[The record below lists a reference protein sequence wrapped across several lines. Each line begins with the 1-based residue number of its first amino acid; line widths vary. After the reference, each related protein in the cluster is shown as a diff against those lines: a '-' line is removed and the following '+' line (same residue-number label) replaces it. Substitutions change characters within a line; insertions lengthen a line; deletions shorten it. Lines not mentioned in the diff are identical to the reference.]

1 MTEQSQITNQ
11 TRGEPI
17 ILINKQSLRDM
28 KKEATA
34 SALAEAA
41 FELALDKGLDGF
53 VVEDIVQRAGYSRRT
68 FANHFSC
75 KEEAVA
81 AAAVIFKGAP
91 DEEELVASLSE
102 TASMV
107 DILHQLMRMQ
117 FTVEQIK
124 TMRKLVKLSDQFPTL
139 EPYILT
145 IFHQFQKKAQY
156 ILSRCSRG
164 RHSEMYTHLLAG
176 AMYGAALPLLNSD
189 LNVRLPGEP
198 DEDAP
203 DVMTF
208 DQYLDNM
215 FGYLNSGF

>member
-1 MTEQSQITNQ
+1 MH
-11 TRGEPI
+11 
-17 ILINKQSLRDM
+17 KQSLRDI

-34 SALAEAA
+34 LALAEAA
-41 FELALDKGLDGF
+41 FELALDRGLDGF

-91 DEEELVASLSE
+91 EEEELVAELSG

-117 FTVEQIK
+117 FTIEQIK
-124 TMRKLVKLSDQFPTL
+124 TMRKLVRLSKQSPTL

-156 ILSRCSRG
+156 ILNRCSRG

-176 AMYGAALPLLNSD
+176 AMYGAALPLLDSE
-189 LNVRLPGEP
+189 LNVQFPGDP
-198 DEDAP
+198 DEGAP
-203 DVMTF
+203 GVITF
-208 DQYLDNM
+208 DQYLKDM
-215 FGYLNSGF
+215 FRYLSKGF

>member
-1 MTEQSQITNQ
+1 M
-11 TRGEPI
+11 
-17 ILINKQSLRDM
+17 NKLSLRDI

-34 SALAEAA
+34 NALAEAA

-81 AAAVIFKGAP
+81 AAAVIFKDAP
-91 DEEELVASLSE
+91 DEEELVNELAE

-124 TMRKLVKLSDQFPTL
+124 TMRKLVKLSVQFPTL

-145 IFHQFQKKAQY
+145 IFHQFQRKAQH

-189 LNVRLPGEP
+189 LPILFQGEP
-198 DEDAP
+198 DVDMPGA
-203 DVMTF
+203 MTF
-208 DQYLDNM
+208 EQYLDEM
-215 FGYLNSGF
+215 FKHLSNGF

>member
-1 MTEQSQITNQ
+1 M
-11 TRGEPI
+11 
-17 ILINKQSLRDM
+17 NKQSLRDI

-34 SALAEAA
+34 HALAEAA

-53 VVEDIVQRAGYSRRT
+53 TVEDIVQQAGYSRRT

-91 DEEELVASLSE
+91 DEEELIADLSD
-102 TASMV
+102 TGSMV

-145 IFHQFQKKAQY
+145 IFHQFQKKAQHV
-156 ILSRCSRG
+156 LSRCSQG
-164 RHSEMYTHLLAG
+164 RHSEFYTHLLAG

-189 LNVRLPGEP
+189 LSVRLPGEP
-198 DEDAP
+198 DEGASDT
-203 DVMTF
+203 MTF
-208 DQYLDNM
+208 DQYLEDM
-215 FGYLNSGF
+215 FRHLSNGF

>member
-1 MTEQSQITNQ
+1 M
-11 TRGEPI
+11 
-17 ILINKQSLRDM
+17 NKQSLRDI

-34 SALAEAA
+34 HALAEAA
-41 FELALDKGLDGF
+41 FELALEKGLDGF

-91 DEEELVASLSE
+91 GEEELIDELAE

-124 TMRKLVKLSDQFPTL
+124 TMRKLVKLSQQFPTL

-145 IFHQFQKKAQY
+145 IFHQFQRKAQY

-164 RHSEMYTHLLAG
+164 RCSEMYTHLLAG
-176 AMYGAALPLLNSD
+176 ATYGAALPLLNSD
-189 LNVRLPGEP
+189 LPIQFQDEP
-198 DEDAP
+198 DGDTPGA
-203 DVMTF
+203 MTF
-208 DQYLDNM
+208 EQYLDEM
-215 FGYLNSGF
+215 FKHLRSGF

>member
-1 MTEQSQITNQ
+1 MNVGGDPIT
-11 TRGEPI
+11 TM
-17 ILINKQSLRDM
+17 NKQSLRDI

-34 SALAEAA
+34 HALAEAA

-91 DEEELVASLSE
+91 DEEELVNELAE

-124 TMRKLVKLSDQFPTL
+124 TMRKLVTLSEQFPTL

-145 IFHQFQKKAQY
+145 IFHQFQRKAQY

-189 LNVRLPGEP
+189 LPIQFPGDP
-198 DEDAP
+198 DGEAP
-203 DVMTF
+203 GTMTF
-208 DQYLDNM
+208 EQYLDQM
-215 FGYLNSGF
+215 FNHLSNGF